1 MSIKLLDLNSTIKF
15 IPESLDNA
23 KDEKPLVI
31 YLKTLDWFESLEA
44 SELVTIVQGEGD
56 KQIIDINTDDRAK
69 WFEFVTEKI
78 AKIDN
83 GGEELPVTIETIRAL
98 PKLIGLELVKKI
110 ISLSQ
115 GLEEAQEKK

>member
-83 GGEELPVTIETIRAL
+83 GGEELPVTIETIRTL
-98 PKLIGLELVKKI
+98 PKLIGFELVKKI